1 MAPSRLALVALLA
14 SGHASALTIVFN
26 DVGDTPMS
34 AEALAGFQ
42 AGADLWEALLLDP
55 VTVRIDIAMRDF
67 GAGNENIIGQAGSYF
82 APDVAYADYRA
93 AFAADAQSPAD
104 FATLA
109 TLPLGPTYQ
118 RLINQTNDTP
128 EVDGDFYA
136 TWVHTEA
143 EIYVNRAN
151 AKALGLLAGN
161 AGGPDADIEFNTA
174 FAFDFDRSDGINPFQ
189 MDFIG
194 VAAHEI
200 GHALGFISI
209 VDYIDT
215 VPGLATDFKHLPLD
229 FLRYSAESEAQGL
242 TDVGGGTVDKYL
254 LIDGTSIAMST
265 GVNLGDGQQASHYKD
280 NLGLGMMDPT
290 ASFGELRAITANDL
304 LAFDAIGWNLIAVP
318 EPSTL
323 GLGLGLGALALAA
336 RRRRTRRHPR

>member
-1 MAPSRLALVALLA
+1 MARRLLALPVLLA
-14 SGHASALTIVFN
+14 ATQASALSIVFT

-42 AGADLWEALLLDP
+42 AGADLWESVLLDP

-67 GAGNENIIGQAGSYF
+67 GAGNESIIGQAGSNF
-82 APDVAYADYRA
+82 APTAAYSQFRS
-93 AFAADAQSPAD
+93 AFAADAQSAAD
-104 FATLA
+104 LATLA
-109 TLPLGPTYQ
+109 TLPLGSSYQ

-128 EVDGDFYA
+128 EVDGDYFG
-136 TWVHTEA
+136 TWVHTESQ
-143 EIYVNRAN
+143 IYLNRAN
-151 AKALGLLAGN
+151 AKALGLLPAHATGS
-161 AGGPDADIEFNTA
+161 DALIEFNTA
-174 FAFDFDRSDGINPFQ
+174 FAFDYDRSDGISPLQ

-215 VPGLATDFKHLPLD
+215 VPGFATDFKHMPLD
-229 FLRYSAESEAQGL
+229 FLRYSAESQAQGL
-242 TDVGGGTVDKYL
+242 TDVGGGTVAKYL
-254 LIDGTSIAMST
+254 LVDGTAIAMST
-265 GVNLGDGQQASHYKD
+265 GVNLGDGQQASHFKD

-290 ASFGELRAITANDL
+290 ASFGELRTLSANDL

-318 EPSTL
+318 EPSAL
-323 GLGLGLGALALAA
+323 GLGLGGLALALAA
-336 RRRRTRRHPR
+336 RGRRRPS